1 MDLIL
6 FLLVL
11 ALLGLGAYLLFKVNG
26 LQHQLAQTLEGNAD
40 NLSDQMTYQLDTAN
54 KQQLLELTQLMNRQQ
69 ADLYQQLTE
78 VCLIVGT
85 GLTNA

>member
-11 ALLGLGAYLLFKVNG
+11 VLLGLGVYLLFKVNG
-26 LQHQLAQTLEGNAD
+26 LQQQLAQILDSHAD
-40 NLSDQMTYQLDTAN
+40 NLSDQMTYQLDAAN

-69 ADLYQQLTE
+69 ADLYQQLTDIRLS
-78 VCLIVGT
+78 LIHI
-85 GLTNA
+85 